1 MPFNGS
7 GTFTILNTFLPG
19 TTILSTP
26 MNSNFTDIAAGLT
39 DCLTR
44 DGQAG
49 MTAQFKALAGTVGA
63 PGISFT
69 NDLTTGLYLS
79 NTGEMSASA
88 AGVRQWLIDAT
99 ATRFQTGIAEM
110 GVISPSSLSGDQNN
124 YAPTGIGTASTLR
137 LTSSLAVTITGLA
150 GAAGPTAPT
159 SGRKIKIIN
168 IGSFS
173 ITFAANSSSS
183 TAANR
188 FGIPASFVLYAGQ
201 SCEWLY
207 DATSSL
213 WRLIGSYQFVNTSP
227 QGNCQ
232 LRLGS
237 STTVTLFPYQGN
249 FVSFPSGAI
258 ATIPS
263 SGITSTYNNASL
275 NGTSGQTLSNT
286 TLYYAYLWD
295 SGSGVYVIDWS
306 TTGHAT
312 DTTTGIEIKSGD
324 PTRVL
329 VGMAY
334 LVGANFLDSDS
345 NRLVGSW
352 FNRRHRLLKNSFTT
366 TRSTSSTT
374 PVEINTEIRIN
385 ILSWG
390 DAVTAASWG
399 DYTQPGSGSDY
410 ASNLVVL
417 DANSALFAQAD
428 AGRSG
433 GVSQVSLNCSG
444 TLSPTEG
451 FHFITIYGCI
461 GFGDDAVNWNS
472 SVLAGMMVN

>member
-1 MPFNGS
+1 MPFNGN

-19 TTILSTP
+19 TTILASP
-26 MNSNFTDIAAGLT
+26 MNANFTDIAGGLT
-39 DCLTR
+39 NCLTR

-49 MTAQFKALAGTVGA
+49 MTAQLKAIAGTVGA

-79 NTGEMSASA
+79 NTGELSATA

-99 ATRFQTGIAEM
+99 GTRFQTSIAEM
-110 GVISPSSLSGDQNN
+110 GVISPSSLSGNQND
-124 YAPTGIGTASTLR
+124 YAPTGIDTASTLR

-159 SGRKIKIIN
+159 SGRKIKLIN
-168 IGSFS
+168 IGSFA
-173 ITFAANSSSS
+173 ITLAANSSSS

-188 FGIPASFVLYAGQ
+188 FGIPASFILYAGQ
-201 SCEWLY
+201 SCELLY

-213 WRLIGSYQFVNTSP
+213 WRLIGSFQFISNSP

-237 STTVTLFPYQGN
+237 ATTVTLFPYQGN

-263 SGITSTYNNASL
+263 AGITSTYNNASI
-275 NGTSGQTLSNT
+275 NGSSGQTLSNT

-295 SGSGVYVIDWS
+295 SGGGSYVIDWS
-306 TTGHAT
+306 TTTHAT

-334 LVGANFLDSDS
+334 LVGANFLDSQS
-345 NRLVGSW
+345 NRLVASW
-352 FNRRHRLLKNSFTT
+352 FNRRNRLLKNAFTT
-366 TRSTSSTT
+366 TRSTSSST
-374 PVEINTEIRIN
+374 PVEVNTEIRIN
-385 ILSWG
+385 ILGWG

-410 ASNLVVL
+410 ASNFVVL
-417 DANSALFAQAD
+417 DANASVFAQAD

-433 GVSQVSLNCSG
+433 GVNQVALNCSG
-444 TLSPTEG
+444 SLAPSEG
-451 FHFITIYGCI
+451 FHYITIYGCI
-461 GFGDDAVNWNS
+461 GFGDDAVNWVLS
-472 SVLAGMMVN
+472 SLVGTMSN